1 MLVPVSLFLAAV
13 LLIIIAP
20 ELARRLLTALY
31 RLHVYLGKKWQLAI
45 TLAFQLVPAVDP
57 YYAADGPVVT
67 IDPVAANACSRF
79 APFCEALVAH
89 LERRVGGLR
98 GAFNQSLGVA
108 PRALGRAVRANR
120 GAAAF
125 AARRHAMD
133 PQRRFLNK
141 FLDEATTGRK
151 PAGCARG

>member
-1 MLVPVSLFLAAV
+1 MEADDRATFS
-13 LLIIIAP
+13 
-20 ELARRLLTALY
+20 
-31 RLHVYLGKKWQLAI
+31 
-45 TLAFQLVPAVDP
+45 
-57 YYAADGPVVT
+57 YAADGPVVT

-141 FLDEATTGRK
+141 FLDEVL
-151 PAGCARG
+151 AGVAGAEEEEGGGGEDEAWEVVG

>member
-1 MLVPVSLFLAAV
+1 MEADDRSTFS
-13 LLIIIAP
+13 
-20 ELARRLLTALY
+20 
-31 RLHVYLGKKWQLAI
+31 
-45 TLAFQLVPAVDP
+45 
-57 YYAADGPVVT
+57 YAADGPVVT

-120 GAAAF
+120 GAAS
-125 AARRHAMD
+125 
-133 PQRRFLNK
+133 
-141 FLDEATTGRK
+141 TTLLVFQ
-151 PAGCARG
+151 